1 LARQPHYGRVSPISA
16 GLRGACPRCG
26 RGKLFSGYISPARAC
41 ENCGLDYGFMDSGD
55 GPAVFVI
62 LIAGFVVVGLALVV
76 EVSYQPSY
84 WVHAVLWLPLAVLL
98 PLLLL
103 RPFKGILLCL
113 QYHHRAEEGRVDRP

>member
-1 LARQPHYGRVSPISA
+1 MSPISA

-26 RGKLFSGYISPARAC
+26 RGRLFQGYLSPAPGC
-41 ENCGLDYGFMDSGD
+41 GNCGLDYGFMDSGD

-62 LIAGFVVVGLALVV
+62 LIAGFLVVGGALIV
-76 EVSYQPSY
+76 EVAYQPPY
-84 WVHAVLWLPLAVLL
+84 WVHAVLWLPLAVLV

-113 QYHHRAEEGRVDRP
+113 QYHNKAEEGRVDQ